1 MAGVPQKTLS
11 WLYDVLKRE
20 YRDPNRTYS
29 DLAYVLSRNP
39 GFAPRTDVYTFE
51 NGVSALLVHFKGTI
65 PVNFRGN
72 VYRFPVSLWVPHT
85 YPYEP
90 PMCYVTPTD
99 DMAIRPGQYVGG
111 DGKVYHP
118 YLAHW
123 PEAWER
129 SNLVDFLSILADVFA
144 KEPPVVAKGQLQQR
158 PAQPTPPPVPPLPR
172 ELAQHPSPL
181 PVSSPPLQTQH
192 QHQGGP
198 PPPPPKPSA
207 HPASQSPS
215 GSPGQR
221 LSRYDAPP
229 PLPPHQQSPGQ
240 RPQHT
245 YGNGDVP
252 RSPTGMNYMP
262 QRTSSLRQSMLPQQQ
277 PQQQQQQP
285 QYRAQPPRPGE
296 GQQYAQQPGPMSP
309 PPAQTYDPRS
319 QPNQYH
325 PQPLQQGQAQYA
337 GGQQYPPGQGP
348 PPPASQPHPQYQGQ
362 PYPPQQQHP
371 QPQPPPSQP
380 KPAPPP
386 DLLDSPFEISLPSA
400 TNATSHPNS
409 SNIPAPP
416 IPVNPEKEALLT
428 HLSHTLTQ
436 SLHSQIAQSTSA
448 LPALQ
453 SQNAAL
459 QSTVSTL
466 SAELTNLQTLHS
478 TLSSNLSLLSTSL
491 SKSDGV
497 ISSAR
502 QRASQN
508 DIPAVD
514 DMLVPP
520 TVVARQLYDA
530 ACEERGIE
538 DAILALQEGFV
549 RGRVGP
555 DVWSRK
561 TRELAREGFRRRWM
575 ERKVARGM
583 GLDLSHY
590 GSIE

>member
-29 DLAYVLSRNP
+29 DLAYVLSRNN

-51 NGVSALLVHFKGTI
+51 NGVSALLIHFKGTI

-72 VYRFPVSLWVPHT
+72 VYRFPISLWVPHT

-99 DMAIRPGQYVGG
+99 DMIIRPGQYVGG
-111 DGKVYHP
+111 DGKIYHP

-123 PEAWER
+123 REAWER

-144 KEPPVVAKGQLQQR
+144 KEPPVVAKGQPQQR
-158 PAQPTPPPVPPLPR
+158 LTQPTPPPVPPLPR
-172 ELAQHPSPL
+172 ELTQHPSPV
-181 PVSSPPLQTQH
+181 PVSSPPPPQQH
-192 QHQGGP
+192 QVGP

-207 HPASQSPS
+207 HLERQSP
-215 GSPGQR
+215 PGISSQR
-221 LSRYDAPP
+221 QSRYDAPP
-229 PLPPHQQSPGQ
+229 PLPPHQLSPGQ
-240 RPQHT
+240 RPQHP

-252 RSPTGMNYMP
+252 RSPTGLNYSP

-277 PQQQQQQP
+277 QQQQQQQP
-285 QYRAQPPRPGE
+285 LYGAQPYRPGE
-296 GQQYAQQPGPMSP
+296 SQQYAQQPGSSNPYP
-309 PPAQTYDPRS
+309 GQVYDPRS
-319 QPNQYH
+319 QLTQYH
-325 PQPLQQGQAQYA
+325 SQPLQQGHPRYS
-337 GGQQYPPGQGP
+337 GGPQNPPGQTP
-348 PPPASQPHPQYQGQ
+348 PPQQPHPQYQGQ
-362 PYPPQQQHP
+362 PHP
-371 QPQPPPSQP
+371 QPPVSQP
-380 KPAPPP
+380 KAEPPP

-400 TNATSHPNS
+400 ANATAHAKTA
-409 SNIPAPP
+409 IPAPP

-428 HLSHTLTQ
+428 HLSHTVTQ

-448 LPALQ
+448 LPALR

-459 QSTVSTL
+459 QSTLTTL

-478 TLSSNLSLLSTSL
+478 TISANLSLLSTSL

-520 TVVARQLYDA
+520 TVVARQMYDA

-538 DAILALQEGFV
+538 NAILALQEGFV
-549 RGRVGP
+549 RGRVAP
-555 DVWSRK
+555 DIWSRK

-575 ERKVARGM
+575 ERKVAKGM
-583 GLDLSHY
+583 GLDLSQY
-590 GSIE
+590 GS